1 MSAVA
6 GFPGLSEL
14 LAWPTDHL
22 TQAADYWETIGER
35 CYGLTN
41 QVWQDTMSVDWHG
54 EAAEALRSATHADML
69 TTSAVADQLQSAAK
83 TARGGASDLYAARS
97 RMQYAVEDARTAG
110 FDVSEDLDI
119 TDRLTGATP
128 AQHAARQAQAQTL
141 AGDIRQRATQLVA
154 LDQQVADKITA
165 AVAGIRDTFPQNPTP
180 DTPPKPEIHAIGNH
194 WKQDP
199 PPQPPPRQS
208 ADSPWKDLPSP
219 RTLDDVQDSLRQL
232 RRGKNPPVRELDTP
246 EEIRDFWDW
255 LAENARDLPP
265 RGDTTRKALEDGT
278 EINLRP
284 HSTSGGTTIEI
295 ILPKPGKNPK
305 VHLPLSPFVDDPPQ
319 LPTLID
325 APPMPPAP
333 PEPGHPLPAPLPP
346 TQFTDPASLPPWLKN
361 PSPPGFSV
369 SPAQQPPVFE
379 WDRPDALAPPIHHP
393 ATSQS
398 GGPSWWPQI
407 GHDLG
412 EASKKTF
419 EWLVIGGIIVG
430 GLFSVGGNN
439 EEVPAP

>member
-180 DTPPKPEIHAIGNH
+180 DTPPKP
-194 WKQDP
+194 
-199 PPQPPPRQS
+199 
-208 ADSPWKDLPSP
+208 
-219 RTLDDVQDSLRQL
+219 
-232 RRGKNPPVRELDTP
+232 
-246 EEIRDFWDW
+246 F
-255 LAENARDLPP
+255 
-265 RGDTTRKALEDGT
+265 
-278 EINLRP
+278 
-284 HSTSGGTTIEI
+284 
-295 ILPKPGKNPK
+295 
-305 VHLPLSPFVDDPPQ
+305 
-319 LPTLID
+319 
-325 APPMPPAP
+325 
-333 PEPGHPLPAPLPP
+333 
-346 TQFTDPASLPPWLKN
+346 
-361 PSPPGFSV
+361 
-369 SPAQQPPVFE
+369 
-379 WDRPDALAPPIHHP
+379 
-393 ATSQS
+393 AT
-398 GGPSWWPQI
+398 
-407 GHDLG
+407 
-412 EASKKTF
+412 
-419 EWLVIGGIIVG
+419 GI
-430 GLFSVGGNN
+430 
-439 EEVPAP
+439 